1 MQLSYDYEAPAAV
14 VGLVT
19 EDFTSYRDTVIP
31 QVAVKTGQL
40 LTADKTAGKVR
51 NAAKLPSSAAEITKP
66 GAMGFTFLD
75 TLRTPA
81 ANGSMDYPAKRP
93 IAVVRRGRIWLLA
106 ETELARWTYPFV
118 RFAGGTADGF
128 HGLRNNADG
137 SNAAELTHAIV
148 LTDAEPG
155 GLVLVE
161 VDLY

>member
-1 MQLSYDYEAPAAV
+1 MQLSYDNEMPAAML
-14 VGLVT
+14 GLVT

-31 QVAVKTGQL
+31 QVAVPTGQL

-75 TLRTPA
+75 TIRTPV
-81 ANGSMDYPAKRP
+81 NGSMDYPAKRP

-106 ETELARWTYPFV
+106 ETALARWTYPFV
-118 RFAGGTADGF
+118 RFAGGSGAF
-128 HGLRNNADG
+128 YGLRNDADG
-137 SNAAELTHAIV
+137 GNAAELQYAIV